1 MFPLARE
8 TAPMMKLRACLLT
21 LLFALAALPA
31 AAAELVMFD
40 DPGCVYCRR
49 WLAEVGPGYPK
60 TEEGQRAP
68 LRRVFV
74 RNQGQAGVQL
84 KSPVNATPTFVLADD
99 EGREVGR
106 ITGYPGADY
115 FYPMLG
121 EILRKLPD
129 KAPPKQRLRETRL
142 QRPQ

>member
-1 MFPLARE
+1 MVPGVLM
-8 TAPMMKLRACLLT
+8 TVLRALLLS
-21 LLFALAALPA
+21 LLFAAATLPA
-31 AAAELVMFD
+31 QAAELVMFD
-40 DPGCVYCRR
+40 DPACVYCKR

-60 TEEGQRAP
+60 TEEGQLAP
-68 LRRVFV
+68 LRRIFI
-74 RNQGQAGVQL
+74 RDQRQAGVQL

-121 EILRKLPD
+121 EILAKLPA
-129 KAPPKQRLRETRL
+129 KAPRKPAQRETRL
-142 QRPQ
+142 MLPR